1 MTLIS
6 EVKTPIAQ
14 LVLAHGAGAG
24 MNSDFMALA
33 AKLFAQQHIQVTR
46 FDFEYMQKAVAL
58 DRRQP
63 PDRMPKLQAYYHHV
77 IEGID
82 SSLPLFIG
90 GKSMG
95 GRVASMILDASPA
108 LGGICFGCPFHPPG
122 KADKLRTEHLYTLG
136 KPLLVVQ
143 GCRDTFGTQEEVSE
157 YALPDSIRL
166 LFLEDGD
173 HSFKPRK
180 KSGFSQAQH
189 IIQAI
194 ATSSE
199 FIRQIIA
206 GQRSSAVKDKTYFV
220 QHNAPIEGS

>member
-95 GRVASMILDASPA
+95 GRVASM
-108 LGGICFGCPFHPPG
+108 
-122 KADKLRTEHLYTLG
+122 G